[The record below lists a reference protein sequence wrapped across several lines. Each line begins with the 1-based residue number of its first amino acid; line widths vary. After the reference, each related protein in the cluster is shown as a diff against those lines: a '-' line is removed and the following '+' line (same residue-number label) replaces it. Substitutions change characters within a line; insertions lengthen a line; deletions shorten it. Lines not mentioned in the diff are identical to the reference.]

1 MYETHAVTVQSMQYM
16 AQLYVC
22 VFLFCFS
29 GDDMSLLV
37 TEKVKQTVK
46 VPDVSMDTS
55 QDGEHNEDTELV
67 VLSGGFKGGA

>member
-1 MYETHAVTVQSMQYM
+1 MGKSVCMRLVYNPCKF
-16 AQLYVC
+16 YVC
-22 VFLFCFS
+22 VFLSCFS

-67 VLSGGFKGGA
+67 VLVSFLLCK